1 MHEFPIVSP
10 RLKTEAPKPCGEYLF
25 SIAIIAKGTT
35 SEIQKAVRAA
45 ALLLERKAEFFE
57 IILLVSVTE
66 YDRNMEAFNQLFG
79 LRNLRSLILRDGT
92 GEYRTA
98 IFAATESIGDFAL
111 IVLAD
116 EYEVLDLEKIY
127 DTVVETGA
135 SVRLREARRAGP
147 VTRILARLLSL
158 ISGYRVDPQLLR
170 SAAFH
175 RSHIERI
182 ASRADREIALRF
194 APREGWLSEEST
206 TLEVEPTRRRAS
218 AHPIYLKF
226 GMAMEILANSP
237 PSILRFLAMLS
248 FFVSLCAILF
258 FVYAICLFLF
268 GFPLQPGWLSTSVA
282 ISGSTAFAGLLFG
295 AISTALYQILSKLR
309 NDTGD
314 EIVREMNNTDL
325 FRDYSRI
332 NVETLVS
339 K

>member
-1 MHEFPIVSP
+1 M
-10 RLKTEAPKPCGEYLF
+10 C
-25 SIAIIAKGTT
+25 
-35 SEIQKAVRAA
+35 
-45 ALLLERKAEFFE
+45 LLERKAEFFE
-57 IILLVSVTE
+57 IMLLVGITE
-66 YDRNMEAFNQLFG
+66 YDRNKEAFNQLFR
-79 LRNLRSLILRDGT
+79 LRNLRGLVLRDGT

-98 IFAATESIGDFAL
+98 IIAVTETIGDFVL

-116 EYEVLDLEKIY
+116 EYEIINLEKIY

-135 SVRLREARRAGP
+135 SVRLRETRRAGP

-182 ASRADREIALRF
+182 ASRTDREIALRF
-194 APREGWLSEEST
+194 TPREGWLSEELT
-206 TLEVEPTRRRAS
+206 TLEVGPARRRS
-218 AHPIYLKF
+218 SGRPIYLKF

-248 FFVSLCAILF
+248 FFTSLCAVLF
-258 FVYAICLFLF
+258 FVYATCLFLF
-268 GFPLQPGWLSTSVA
+268 GFPLQPGWFSTSVA

-295 AISTALYQILSKLR
+295 AISTALYQILSRLR

-314 EIVREMNNTDL
+314 EIVREMSNADF
-325 FRDYSRI
+325 FRDYRRV
-332 NVETLVS
+332 NVESLAS